1 MAWSGQSQQDCS
13 KACQWQ
19 PFNHCNYKGRFTHA
33 ISFSEGE
40 SWSQIWIS
48 FWFPASMWHLLFTT
62 LVLPLENDWWEH
74 TPLRNQSKTV
84 WARWSR
90 SNSKWTWFDCSE
102 KTIKLWIN
110 QTAESEPNKPVCFW
124 LQEAF
129 LLDTS
134 CYTEPW
140 GANWAK
146 GQNCSF
152 PEMPYVLD
160 MWTDK
165 QYKTSFFLYI
175 IVDWFNERRLC
186 VLSAWV
192 IFRDFYPQFAKACF
206 SIGVILIN
214 E

>member
-1 MAWSGQSQQDCS
+1 MRA
-13 KACQWQ
+13 
-19 PFNHCNYKGRFTHA
+19 
-33 ISFSEGE
+33 
-40 SWSQIWIS
+40 
-48 FWFPASMWHLLFTT
+48 
-62 LVLPLENDWWEH
+62 H
-74 TPLRNQSKTV
+74 TSAYQNNQSKTV

-165 QYKTSFFLYI
+165 QNKTSFFYI
-175 IVDWFNERRLC
+175 YIYNCRLIQWATALCSLCLGNFSWFLPAIRKGLFFHWRN
-186 VLSAWV
+186 SDQW
-192 IFRDFYPQFAKACF
+192 IKDFYKIIFSHTKPNGKQAKYHYLSDSDSVNGPIHMKAH
-206 SIGVILIN
+206 
-214 E
+214 